1 MNVFEK
7 LQSVRVKLQER
18 EIKKNRKNNYSGFTY
33 FELADILPAIN
44 ELMNEHKLCSHISY
58 TTDVA
63 TLTIVN
69 SEKVD
74 EQIVFTSPMATAQ
87 LKGCHAIQ
95 NLGAVQS
102 YLRRYLYLTAFEI
115 VEADVLD
122 ATSGKEEE
130 NPRNNK
136 TTEENPRNNKMTIEE
151 AKNLVIGSG
160 KHRGKTMGQIHR
172 EDPQYIEWIYNNIKD
187 ETIRIAA
194 QLILNR

>member
-18 EIKKNRKNNYSGFTY
+18 EIKKSGKNNYSGFTY

-74 EQIVFTSPMATAQ
+74 EQIVFTSPMAKAQ
-87 LKGCHAIQ
+87 LKGCHDIQ

-122 ATSGKEEE
+122 ATSGKE
-130 NPRNNK
+130 
-136 TTEENPRNNKMTIEE
+136 EENPRNNKMTIEE

-187 ETIRIAA
+187 ETMRIAA
-194 QLILNR
+194 QLILNK

>member
-7 LQSVRVKLQER
+7 LQSVRVKLQSR
-18 EIKKNRKNNYSGFTY
+18 EIKKSGKNNYSGFTY

-130 NPRNNK
+130 SPK
-136 TTEENPRNNKMTIEE
+136 NNKMMTLEE
-151 AKNLVIGSG
+151 AKKLVIGFG
-160 KHRGKTMGQIHR
+160 GHKGKTMEQIHG
-172 EDPQYIEWIYNNIKD
+172 ENPKYIEWIYNNTKD
-187 ETIRIAA
+187 ETMRIAA
-194 QLILNR
+194 QLILNK

>member
-18 EIKKNRKNNYSGFTY
+18 EIKKSGKNKFSGYDY

-44 ELMNEHKLCSHISY
+44 ELMNENKLCSYISY

-130 NPRNNK
+130 SPK
-136 TTEENPRNNKMTIEE
+136 NNKMTIDK
-151 AKNLVIGSG
+151 AKKIVIGFG
-160 KHRGKTMGQIHR
+160 GHKGKTMGQIY
-172 EDPQYIEWIYNNIKD
+172 EEKPDYIEWLYNNTKD
-187 ETIRIAA
+187 EIIRLAA
-194 QLILNR
+194 KLILNK